1 MRCETFTLHSNV
13 GVAFTGCTEGNLA
26 VHTVEGPSVA
36 HVMRAR
42 ERVAAQ
48 LGIDP
53 AALAFM
59 SQVHLSLIHIYE
71 PTRQVR

>member
-1 MRCETFTLHSNV
+1 MRCETFTHHPNV

-53 AALAFM
+53 AALAFICLLYT
-59 SQVHLSLIHIYE
+59 SDAADE
-71 PTRQVR
+71 